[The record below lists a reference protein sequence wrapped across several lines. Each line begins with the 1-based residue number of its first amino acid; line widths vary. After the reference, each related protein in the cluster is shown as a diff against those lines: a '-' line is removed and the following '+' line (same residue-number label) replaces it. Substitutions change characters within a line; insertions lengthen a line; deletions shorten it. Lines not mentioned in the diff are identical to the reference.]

1 MSVSSVPA
9 STGEL
14 LELTERLHGCIEQ
27 LRDGDTQALTSPAL
41 SRLVSDTAHLYA
53 GACVAAGREIEV
65 APEGLPATHAV
76 MLIAALMRAQNLNTF
91 DLALWLIQSAG
102 HDGLKERYNDSLGQ
116 RRGRSRRRETSIL
129 KRDRS

>member
-1 MSVSSVPA
+1 MSASSVPA

-27 LRDGDTQALTSPAL
+27 LHDGDTQTLTSPAL

-102 HDGLKERYNDSLGQ
+102 HDGLKERYNDGLGQ
-116 RRGRSRRRETSIL
+116 RRGRSRRRESSIL
-129 KRDRS
+129 KGDRS